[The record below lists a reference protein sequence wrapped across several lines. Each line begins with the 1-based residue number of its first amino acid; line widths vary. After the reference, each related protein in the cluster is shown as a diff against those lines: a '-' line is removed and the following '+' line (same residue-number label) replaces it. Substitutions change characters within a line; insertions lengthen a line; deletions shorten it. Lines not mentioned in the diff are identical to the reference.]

1 MLQRLKS
8 YNNVTSNIHVY
19 KSLIV
24 VRYLVKLKLKKA
36 IPHDKTKQSY
46 RYNTIIHTWIGS
58 SCRCKN
64 QRCRGSLG
72 WCNSNIKVRPKN
84 LSF

>member
-46 RYNTIIHTWIGS
+46 RYNTIIYI
-58 SCRCKN
+58 
-64 QRCRGSLG
+64 RGLVVVVV
-72 WCNSNIKVRPKN
+72 VRTKGVGDPWAGAIQT
-84 LSF
+84 